1 MEKAY
6 NAAYTATEEDGGP
19 VDPEQIMLDSLQISV
34 DSVDRAFAIVAYS
47 DKIATL
53 LHQYT
58 HSMLIWIIF
67 QIYFWHY
74 F

>member
-47 DKIATL
+47 DK
-53 LHQYT
+53 
-58 HSMLIWIIF
+58 
-67 QIYFWHY
+67 
-74 F
+74 

>member
-1 MEKAY
+1 
-6 NAAYTATEEDGGP
+6 
-19 VDPEQIMLDSLQISV
+19 
-34 DSVDRAFAIVAYS
+34 VDRAFAIVAYS

>member
-6 NAAYTATEEDGGP
+6 NAAYTAHEEDVRP
-19 VDPEQIMLDSLQISV
+19 VDPEQIMFESLQISV

-58 HSMLIWIIF
+58 HSMFILIIF
-67 QIYFWHY
+67 KFYV
-74 F
+74 